1 MTKHPITPE
10 GLKKLQE
17 DLKRLKSVERP
28 KVIEAISEARGH
40 GDISENAEYEAAKEK
55 QGHIE
60 ARIRDLEGKLA
71 RADVI
76 DPTKLASNK
85 VVFGAIVELE
95 DLDTGEEL
103 QVQIVGPD
111 EADAKR
117 GKISVH
123 APLARALI
131 GREVEDEAVV
141 KAPGGTRSY
150 EVKAIRFST
159 APPPDST

>member
-1 MTKHPITPE
+1 MDRIPITQE
-10 GLKKLQE
+10 GYEQLRAE
-17 DLKRLKSVERP
+17 LKRLKTKDRYEVAKE
-28 KVIEAISEARGH
+28 IEEARAH
-40 GDISENAEYEAAKEK
+40 GDLSENAEYEAAKEK
-55 QGHIE
+55 QGHLE
-60 ARIRDLEGKLA
+60 ARIRDLEDKIA

-76 DPTKLASNK
+76 DPARLDSSK
-85 VVFGAIVELE
+85 VVFGATVDLE

-111 EADAKR
+111 EGDAKK

-123 APLARALI
+123 SPLARALI
-131 GREVEDEAVV
+131 GKEVEDEAVV

-159 APPPDST
+159 D